1 MTFKR
6 IFPALAGVLLLS
18 GCLMGPNYK
27 RPDMD
32 MPDAPTTDN
41 FSIFTKA
48 KWWEVFNDP
57 VLNQLEADALEYNKD
72 LQAAMAR
79 VDQARA
85 NVGIATADQLP
96 SLSAVAESG
105 RAGNNLGSGETQS
118 TANAALSFELDLWGK
133 YRRASEAA
141 RATLLSTEAARD
153 TVRLSL
159 TADVA
164 RNYFALRS
172 LDEQVQIARR
182 TLEARQESYRIYES
196 RYKNGYSTE
205 VDLKRVEANMAS
217 VKAQEQEL
225 TLKLTQT
232 ESALAVLVGRSP
244 REIVQSSIARGKS
257 LEELTL
263 IPDVP
268 EGIPSDLLAR
278 RPDVRQAEG
287 QLIAANANIGVA
299 RASYFP
305 SIPLTASAGYASSAL
320 DNLFRGSSGVWALGG
335 QIAAPIFAGGKIRS
349 QNKLAQAQY
358 REMLAS
364 YEKAVQTAFKETL
377 DALAANR
384 ISRDIYDSYL
394 QQTKAMQ
401 RSYDLTKKQEDA
413 GLIGVTDLLIVEEN
427 LLSAEMSLATAR
439 QNELSAIVTLAQAL
453 GGGWNQQD
461 GFGPYEEQVKEEQ
474 AAYQAQQAQEP
485 PVQ

>member
-32 MPDAPTTDN
+32 MPNVVANDD
-41 FSIFTKA
+41 FSIFTKT

-57 VLNQLEADALEYNKD
+57 VLNQLETDALEYNKD

-85 NVGIATADQLP
+85 SVGIATADQLP
-96 SLSAVAESG
+96 SLSAVGESG

-172 LDEQVQIARR
+172 LDEQVKIARR
-182 TLEARQESYRIYES
+182 TLQARQESYRIYES

-225 TLKLTQT
+225 SLKVAQT

-257 LEELTL
+257 LEDITL
-263 IPDVP
+263 VPDVP

-287 QLIAANANIGVA
+287 RLIAANANIGVA

-305 SIPLTASAGYASSAL
+305 SIPLTASAGYASMAL

-335 QIAAPIFAGGKIRS
+335 QVVAPIFQGGRIRS
-349 QNKLAQAQY
+349 QNRLAEAQY

-384 ISRDIYDSYL
+384 INREIYDSYL
-394 QQTKAMQ
+394 QQTAAMQ

-461 GFGPYEEQVKEEQ
+461 GFGPYEDQVKAEQ
-474 AAYQAQQAQEP
+474 AAYQAQQVQEI